1 MGVIGSSSLAD
12 LVEVL
17 ITVTIIASQSAGRF
31 LRIDVPGFRPTM
43 ECMAIVSFPIGM
55 WQVKSSPA

>member
-1 MGVIGSSSLAD
+1 M
-12 LVEVL
+12 
-17 ITVTIIASQSAGRF
+17 VTIIASQSAGRF
-31 LRIDVPGFRPTM
+31 LGIHVAGFRPTI

>member
-1 MGVIGSSSLAD
+1 MGVTGSSLAD
-12 LVEVL
+12 PAAIL
-17 ITVTIIASQSAGRF
+17 IMVTIIASQSAGRF
-31 LRIDVPGFRPTM
+31 LGIHVAGFRPTI